1 MAAFVRR
8 ACSKGGRISPIFQ
21 SISHRNVQLSC
32 SCTHLAQHASFST
45 HSDVRRETTRT
56 YTHKKSDLDN
66 PYWQQKKIYHSISKQ
81 QPLSPPTSVI
91 NQHPHGFH
99 AGGNGMPPKVDVED
113 KVGGWDIIKAMLGYV
128 WPKGDLS
135 IKSRVVVAMSLLIGA
150 KVLNVYVPFLF
161 KHAVD
166 HLNDYQTASEA
177 VASVGT
183 GTTVVTTLLLGYGAA
198 RAGASLLNEARNA
211 VFAKVAQNSIRRVAK
226 NVFTHLHQLDL
237 SFHLSRQTGALSK
250 AIDRGSRGINFVL
263 MALVFNIVP
272 TIFEVCLVTGIMY
285 YKFGSP
291 FAVITVMC
299 IGAYSLFTLSIT
311 AWRTKFRVHM
321 NKADN
326 EAGNQA
332 IDSLINYETVKYF
345 NNEKWEVNNYD
356 KNLALYEHASLKT
369 ATSLALL
376 NFGQNFIFS
385 ASLAGVMV
393 LASQGIIAGQLTVG
407 DLVMVNGLLF
417 QLSLP
422 LNFLGSVYREIR
434 QSLVDMGTMFN
445 LLKVE
450 TDIKSQINA
459 PALQIAPQESGIT
472 FENVAFGYLPEQQ
485 IFSDLS
491 FHVPSGKKVAIVGGS
506 GSGKSTIVRLLFRFY
521 DPDAGRVLVNGQDIR
536 EVNIDSLRKAIGV
549 VPQDCV
555 LFHNSIFYNLQ
566 YGKLDA
572 TAEEVF
578 QAAKMADIHQ
588 GITRMPMGYE
598 TQVGERGLK
607 LSGGEKQRVAIARTI
622 LKDPS
627 IILYDEATSSLDSI
641 TEQNILNSM
650 DAVTIGRT
658 NS

>member
-1 MAAFVRR
+1 
-8 ACSKGGRISPIFQ
+8 
-21 SISHRNVQLSC
+21 
-32 SCTHLAQHASFST
+32 
-45 HSDVRRETTRT
+45 
-56 YTHKKSDLDN
+56 
-66 PYWQQKKIYHSISKQ
+66 
-81 QPLSPPTSVI
+81 
-91 NQHPHGFH
+91 
-99 AGGNGMPPKVDVED
+99 MPPKVDVED

-658 NS
+658 SVFIAHRLSTVVDADEILVIRGGKIGERGKHHQLLADTNSYYYELWTNQNKVALESVLDEKSGEESEVEENFKS

>member
-1 MAAFVRR
+1 
-8 ACSKGGRISPIFQ
+8 
-21 SISHRNVQLSC
+21 
-32 SCTHLAQHASFST
+32 
-45 HSDVRRETTRT
+45 
-56 YTHKKSDLDN
+56 
-66 PYWQQKKIYHSISKQ
+66 
-81 QPLSPPTSVI
+81 
-91 NQHPHGFH
+91 
-99 AGGNGMPPKVDVED
+99 MPPKVDVED

-536 EVNIDSLRKAIGV
+536 EVNIDSLRRAIGV

-658 NS
+658 SVFIAHRLSTVVDADEILVIRGGKIGERGKHHQLLADTNSYYYELWTNQNKVALESVLDGKSGEESEVEENVRS